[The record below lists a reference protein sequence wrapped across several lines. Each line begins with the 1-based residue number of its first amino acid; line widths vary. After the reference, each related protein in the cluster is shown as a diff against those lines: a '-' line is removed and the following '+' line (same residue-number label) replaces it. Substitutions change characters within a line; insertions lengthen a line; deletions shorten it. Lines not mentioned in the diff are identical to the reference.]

1 MSERPKKRSQKLT
14 ARRVLFQWRFP
25 VIIVIFLIVL
35 CCIPVGFLTYV
46 ITRPKEPD
54 PPTSVD
60 LYQKAVYDTLIA
72 ENYELPSEMSP
83 AHTLVTLDPASLTVD
98 HDGNGRV
105 LLCTWHRNP
114 EIYPAGTDVTLNYGN
129 ITAVSYKELADWY
142 SNRTHQ
148 DEFKSADA
156 GGKDGGTQENNVDTR
171 LQQLFGLP
179 PLSGDTSAKNTHF
192 TIFWVNPES
201 VVRPAYSS
209 DVMSANM
216 TNSLQTASDDPFSI
230 WFASNA
236 LYYYTTINQ
245 AWTRLGYTYDWY
257 YEDDEKLTPAANA
270 ARHFGLTEF
279 LVNNEQSIHVVS
291 TLTTD
296 AFIQQLATDSSVAT
310 ADTNTDANS
319 DANAN
324 GNTDQ
329 AGNAN

>member
-1 MSERPKKRSQKLT
+1 MSERPRKKPQKLT
-14 ARRVLFQWRFP
+14 VRRVLFQWRFP

-54 PPTSVD
+54 PPTSAD
-60 LYQKAVYDTLIA
+60 LYQQAVYDTLIA
-72 ENYELPSEMSP
+72 ESYEVPSAMSP
-83 AHTLVTLDPASLTVD
+83 AQTLVTLAPDSEGVD
-98 HDGNGRV
+98 FDENGRV

-114 EIYPAGTDVTLNYGN
+114 QIYPDGTDVTLNYGN
-129 ITAVSYKELADWY
+129 ITAVSLKELTAWY
-142 SNRTHQ
+142 ANKTHQ
-148 DEFKSADA
+148 EELKESAD
-156 GGKDGGTQENNVDTR
+156 NVDTR

-179 PLSGDTSAKNTHF
+179 PLSADTSKNTHF
-192 TIFWVNPES
+192 TTFWVNPES

-209 DVMSANM
+209 DVMSPNM

-257 YEDDEKLTPAANA
+257 YPDDEKLEPAANA

-279 LVNNEQSIHVVS
+279 LVNNEQPIHVVS

-296 AFIQQLATDSSVAT
+296 AFLQQLAASNSVVGTDGSAG
-310 ADTNTDANS
+310 
-319 DANAN
+319 ANADGQN
-324 GNTDQ
+324 NQDNSGS
-329 AGNAN
+329 

>member
-1 MSERPKKRSQKLT
+1 MSEKPRKKSQKLT

-35 CCIPVGFLTYV
+35 CCIPVGLLTRALS
-46 ITRPKEPD
+46 RPKDPD
-54 PPTSVD
+54 PPTSAD

-72 ENYELPSEMSP
+72 ESYEIPSAMSP
-83 AHTLVTLDPASLTVD
+83 AQSLVTLDPASEGVQ
-98 HDGNGRV
+98 HDQNGRV

-129 ITAVSYKELADWY
+129 ITAVSYTELSNWY
-142 SNRTHQ
+142 ANKTHQ
-148 DEFKSADA
+148 EELKEST
-156 GGKDGGTQENNVDTR
+156 GGDNTDNVDTR

-179 PLSGDTSAKNTHF
+179 PLSADTSKNTHF
-192 TIFWVNPES
+192 TTFWVNPES

-209 DVMSANM
+209 DVMSPNM

-257 YEDDEKLTPAANA
+257 YADDDKLEPAANA

-279 LVNNEQSIHVVS
+279 LVNNEQTIHVVS
-291 TLTTD
+291 TLTTNE
-296 AFIQQLATDSSVAT
+296 FIQQLALGTGST
-310 ADTNTDANS
+310 AAGGA

-324 GNTDQ
+324 AD
-329 AGNAN
+329 ANADNQGSNASE